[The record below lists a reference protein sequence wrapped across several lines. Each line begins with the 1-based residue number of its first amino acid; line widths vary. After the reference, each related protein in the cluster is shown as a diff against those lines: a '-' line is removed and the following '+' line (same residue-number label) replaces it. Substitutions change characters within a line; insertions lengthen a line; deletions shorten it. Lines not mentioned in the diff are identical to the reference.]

1 MEEPLTRL
9 NNEIEEHKRRH
20 ETELRAVGKVVSEL
34 HHSRDALEQH
44 NEAIDRYAPVSALPS
59 LTYLLCAV
67 PASYVKTRRA
77 RELKK
82 CEDRL
87 AEIEVLIFELN
98 DAIRQRSDELAAVTR
113 QEHEG
118 GATYARY
125 TDNLRLRRLRTKLA
139 QLQSEL
145 SGYDMEEAARA
156 KRNFDKKYPKM
167 QKRLE
172 ELKDRV
178 RGGYLVITYYSYFF
192 MQRARLGGELSTRQ
206 AHLENMEGDL
216 ATDFHD
222 INKRYTAQLVQVKVC
237 PIGARPNSHS

>member
-1 MEEPLTRL
+1 
-9 NNEIEEHKRRH
+9 
-20 ETELRAVGKVVSEL
+20 
-34 HHSRDALEQH
+34 
-44 NEAIDRYAPVSALPS
+44 
-59 LTYLLCAV
+59 
-67 PASYVKTRRA
+67 VKTRRA

-87 AEIEVLIFELN
+87 AEIEGVIAELN
-98 DAIRQRSDELAAVTR
+98 DAIRQRSDELAAVTK

-178 RGGYLVITYYSYFF
+178 RGGLRGDYLLLIFPF
-192 MQRARLGGELSTRQ
+192 MQRARLGGELSTQ
-206 AHLENMEGDL
+206 KAHLENMEADL

-237 PIGARPNSHS
+237 PIGARPNSYY